1 MVEEQRG
8 FEGRQVAVG
17 LVLQVA
23 ELGLEVA
30 EALVRRA
37 EEVEEALVRRVEV
50 VEAEQEQWVAGSER
64 LVG

>member
-1 MVEEQRG
+1 LVGGFVVEEQRG
-8 FEGRQVAVG
+8 FEGRQEAVG

-37 EEVEEALVRRVEV
+37 EEVEELVR
-50 VEAEQEQWVAGSER
+50 
-64 LVG
+64 